1 MSTLKVDTLDT
12 RTGSGNITVSRPLT
26 GLSGSGASLTALNA
40 TELTSGTIPIARIAD
55 DAVTDAKIAEVAASK
70 LSGTIADARIPGS
83 AVTQHVTQYDD
94 SSLRADI
101 LNLALHQSIAD
112 NRIAFN
118 LDNSFV
124 DGFEDDTGITTE
136 TNVDRDTS
144 GEFVSTSSSGVGA
157 YTSDSNTLLLLHCDG
172 SDNGTTF
179 TDSSSHNRTATVRN
193 TVVTKTGIKKFGTA
207 SIYFGTSGAHGNA
220 LSFPDHNDWAFGT
233 NPFTIECWLYLIA
246 SPTSGNSTMEIFNQ
260 ATSDVSD
267 ASGGTHFNIWNSST
281 GTRTPANGVYR
292 RNGSSTSNDWN
303 SVSPTEIA
311 LNTWTHVAF
320 TRESNTIRIYVGG
333 VQRQTQTV
341 DSFGSHTIMSNNH
354 GGQMWISKRAYS
366 NSYGFI
372 NGYIDEY
379 RVSNNC
385 RYPSGTTFTPGYGSI
400 TNATGTL
407 ISDAQTASSS
417 RTSCSGVIMYENQS
431 GTATLG
437 TDLKIYFTANNGT
450 NWTEASSYGT
460 ATTYSGGTK
469 IVKLGATTVTAGTQV
484 AMKAVWANQV
494 SGSKVTRL
502 HGWAVNY

>member
-1 MSTLKVDTLDT
+1 MPQIDIDGANSKVSADKIQGQSGSTITIV
-12 RTGSGNITVSRPLT
+12 SGHS
-26 GLSGSGASLTALNA
+26 LSGSGSGLTALPAAN
-40 TELTSGTIPIARIAD
+40 LT
-55 DAVTDAKIAEVAASK
+55 
-70 LSGTIADARIPGS
+70 GTIADARIPGS

-124 DGFEDDTGITTE
+124 DGFEDDSGITTE

-144 GEFVSTSSSGVGA
+144 GEFVSTSSAGIGA

-207 SIYFGTSGAHGNA
+207 SIYFGTSGVHGNA

-246 SPTSGNSTMEIFNQ
+246 SPTASNSTMEIFNQ
-260 ATSDVSD
+260 ATSDTSD
-267 ASGGTHFNIWNSST
+267 ASGATHFNIWNGST
-281 GTRTPANGVYR
+281 GTRTLAMNAYR
-292 RNGSSTSNDWN
+292 RNSSSTSNDWN
-303 SVSPTEIA
+303 FTSSTEIA
-311 LNTWTHVAF
+311 LNTWTHVAI
-320 TRESNTIRIYVGG
+320 TRDSNTLRMYLNG
-333 VQRQTQTV
+333 VQTTTQAI
-341 DSFGSHTIMSNNH
+341 DSFGSHTVMQNNL
-354 GGQMWISKRAYS
+354 GGQMWISKRAYG

-379 RVSNNC
+379 RISNNC

-469 IVKLGATTVTAGTQV
+469 IVKLGATTVTGGTAI
-484 AMKAVWANQV
+484 AMKAVWANQ
-494 SGSKVTRL
+494 STGSKVTRL